1 MFDLNSTR
9 NVRLRGCQRKGKIGR
24 GGSAT
29 EGDGRRQ
36 KKKDA
41 ESALQSQMQAQRDAK
56 QSVDVLCSCIPQFV
70 FLNVAQVSFSGVSEM
85 KRVMPS
91 EGEANQ

>member
-1 MFDLNSTR
+1 MPEKREN
-9 NVRLRGCQRKGKIGR
+9 RKGWKR
-24 GGSAT
+24 
-29 EGDGRRQ
+29 DGRRWEATE
-36 KKKDA
+36 KEGCRVCIAEPDA
-41 ESALQSQMQAQRDAK
+41 GTKRGEPIYRHAM
-56 QSVDVLCSCIPQFV
+56 CSCISQFV